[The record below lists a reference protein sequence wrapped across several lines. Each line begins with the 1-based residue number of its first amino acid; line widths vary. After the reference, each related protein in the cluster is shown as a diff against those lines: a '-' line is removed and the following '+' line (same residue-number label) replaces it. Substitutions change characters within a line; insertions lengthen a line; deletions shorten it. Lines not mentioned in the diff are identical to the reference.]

1 MLTWILISV
10 AVAAVVFALG
20 MVQRKRSGDG
30 TPPRWANPL
39 AAIGLTVSTVGGILF
54 DGLESIYLWAGG
66 LGLFFIGFFLERIGE
81 IQKEIKRT
89 KDIDY

>member
-10 AVAAVVFALG
+10 AVAVAVFALG
-20 MVQRKRSGDG
+20 MVQRKRSGDRA
-30 TPPRWANPL
+30 PRWANPL
-39 AAIGLTVSTVGGILF
+39 AAIGLTLSTVGGILF
-54 DGLESIYLWAGG
+54 DGIESIYLWAGG

-81 IQKEIKRT
+81 IRKEIKRT